1 MPDKTTIPVAAL
13 LLAAAAMAAGCKKT
27 EPAGATAK
35 KDEWQTGKYVP
46 PAAKSTEKLKPLPR
60 FTCRVAG
67 ALREWRYNPVVSV
80 LADGRVLV
88 AGGRA
93 KKKWLTSTEI
103 FDPTTGRSKRAGAI
117 GQERAL
123 HTTVKL
129 ADGRVLVVGGGA
141 TPIELYDPARKAWRV
156 AGRIQQDAVG
166 VAAVQLADGR
176 VYIAGGELTARRQ
189 LSQLACLWSPKTGK
203 LSPLR
208 KLPQGIRGAA
218 FLADD
223 GKVVLL
229 TRESA
234 TETKSKLFVTD
245 PEAGT
250 LAPYEAKD
258 LLFKALHELG
268 RSKGGEEVV
277 LAHGPDGKPILPP
290 TGLRGDAVLR
300 FFPSR
305 MSWRTLGKLLR
316 EHGSGGA
323 VVALSPDRILV
334 LGGSNAKD
342 AVVEICTPEST

>member
-1 MPDKTTIPVAAL
+1 MPGKKTIPVAAL
-13 LLAAAAMAAGCKKT
+13 LLAAAAMLAGCKKT
-27 EPAGATAK
+27 EPTKATTK
-35 KDEWQTGKYVP
+35 KDEWEHGKFVP
-46 PAAKSTEKLKPLPR
+46 PPPKATEKLKPLPR
-60 FTCRVAG
+60 FTCRIAG

-93 KKKWLTSTEI
+93 KKKWLTSSEI
-103 FDPTTGRSKRAGAI
+103 FDPTSGRSRRVGAI

-129 ADGRVLVVGGGA
+129 KDGRVLVVGGGA
-141 TPIELYDPARKAWRV
+141 APIELFDPARNAWRV
-156 AGRIQQDAVG
+156 AGRIKQDAVG

-189 LSQLACLWSPKTGK
+189 MSQSAYLWAPKTGK
-203 LSPLR
+203 PSPLP
-208 KLPQGIRGAA
+208 KLQQGIRGAA

-223 GKVVLL
+223 GAVLL
-229 TRESA
+229 LARDSA
-234 TETKSKLFVTD
+234 TETKAKLFVTD
-245 PEAGT
+245 PQKGT
-250 LAPYEAKD
+250 LTPYEPKG
-258 LLFKALHELG
+258 LLSKALRELG

-277 LAHGPDGKPILPP
+277 LAYGSDGKPILPP
-290 TGLRGDAVLR
+290 TGLRGDALLR

-316 EHGSGGA
+316 DHGAGGA
-323 VVALSPDRILV
+323 VVALSPDKILV

-342 AVVEICTPEST
+342 AVVEICTPE